1 MAVRHSTQSPR
12 GFFGSITS
20 DLGGVLLGGIGS
32 DLGGV
37 LGNGLSNIVDGLV
50 NPFLGSSTAPSLS
63 NQATGVSIGQST
75 ITITP
80 TTQGY
85 ITSYT
90 VANTDVYISHNPCI

>member
-1 MAVRHSTQSPR
+1 MD
-12 GFFGSITS
+12 SITS

-50 NPFLGSSTAPSLS
+50 NPFLGSGTAPSLS
-63 NQATGVSIGQST
+63 NQTTGVSIGQT
-75 ITITP
+75 NITITP
-80 TTQGY
+80 KTTGY

-90 VANTDVYISHNPCI
+90 VTNTDVYISHNPCI